1 VVKPEIV
8 QHPLSYVQRLE
19 DRSTEQI
26 SLVVIHC
33 TELPDLATARLWGE
47 KLLHAESQTGNSG
60 HFYIDR
66 DGSIEE
72 WVPLTRIAH
81 HVRNFNSH
89 SIGIELVN
97 MGRYPYWFRSDH
109 QQMTEV
115 YPAEQV
121 HALAALLEHLQASLP
136 GLDEIAGHEDLDT
149 GMLPAE
155 DDPGVMIR
163 RKIDPGSHFPWA
175 AIMDNTKLKRL
186 AEKEI

>member
-1 VVKPEIV
+1 MVKPEIV

-19 DRSTEQI
+19 ERSTEQI

-47 KLLHAESQTGNSG
+47 KVHHAESQTGNSG

-97 MGRYPYWFRSDH
+97 TGRYPDWFRSDH
-109 QQMTEV
+109 QQMTEA

-121 HALAALLEHLQASLP
+121 RALAGLLEHLQVSLP
-136 GLDEIAGHEDLDT
+136 GLNEIAGHEDLDT

-155 DDPGVMIR
+155 DNPGVMIR
-163 RKIDPGSHFPWA
+163 RKIDPGPNFPWST
-175 AIMDNTKLKRL
+175 IMDKTKLKRM
-186 AEKEI
+186 AETEK